1 MGHRSEKGRH
11 LRYRYRTGM
20 LENIPVPG
28 QIQVSDQVDVI
39 VTNSVSDPGFFRI
52 RISLFFLSL
61 DPDRPKIRI
70 RSGKI
75 RIRIGE

>member
-11 LRYRYRTGM
+11 LRYRTGL
-20 LENIPVPG
+20 LENIPVPE
-28 QIQVSDQVDVI
+28 QIQVSDKVDVI

-70 RSGKI
+70 RSGKN